1 MDPPWGVGL
10 ATPSLNFVFQLPSLP
25 VMPIHKVVTIT
36 NNLLSLII
44 TMYLL
49 HCFGW
54 SWYRHQYN
62 KEAKMGKTQHNHLQ
76 YKSFYNWIII
86 DFHLLDIFQGVS
98 IYMTAQQC
106 TLIKCMLSSEKN
118 VAVPC
123 AMQGCHQVLKQPY
136 SANGDSPVTS
146 QNNF

>member
-1 MDPPWGVGL
+1 
-10 ATPSLNFVFQLPSLP
+10 
-25 VMPIHKVVTIT
+25 
-36 NNLLSLII
+36 
-44 TMYLL
+44 
-49 HCFGW
+49 
-54 SWYRHQYN
+54 
-62 KEAKMGKTQHNHLQ
+62 MGKTQHNHLQ

-123 AMQGCHQVLKQPY
+123 AMQGCHQVSKQLY

-146 QNNF
+146 QKYF

>member
-25 VMPIHKVVTIT
+25 VMPIHKVVTII

-76 YKSFYNWIII
+76 YKSFYNWIIV

-123 AMQGCHQVLKQPY
+123 GHAGLSSSFETAVLREWRFTRNI
-136 SANGDSPVTS
+136 SE
-146 QNNF
+146 